1 MAEFVEIQEGRAK
14 LLVDKTSFEGDPTHS
29 EVFYNPV
36 MEFDRNISV
45 DILRTYFGDNACGCD
60 LLAATGV
67 RGIRYMLENGFSVV
81 FNDINPRATEL
92 IKKNLKLNGLEA
104 SIFTMDANRFLYG
117 SDEWYDFIDID
128 PFGSPSYFIESAVC
142 RLKKDGLLMI
152 TATDTGTLSGCFPKP
167 CLRKYGIITGKTS
180 FEKEFGLR
188 VLLASVFL
196 KIMKYEAAIEPL
208 FSYYHRHYFRAYLII
223 RRGNKYVNRGMEKLG
238 FVNYDSS
245 TDERTIHSL
254 WDPHGFG
261 PLWLGELWDRT
272 LVKRTDNA
280 FISSVCSELDTLFY
294 FNLSYLYKIIKKPA
308 KKIADISQT
317 LREKGYS
324 VSRTHFFSQAIK
336 TNCPLS
342 ELKKCL

>member
-1 MAEFVEIQEGRAK
+1 MTEFIEIQEGKAK
-14 LLVDKTSFEGDPTHS
+14 ILVDKTSFEEDPTHS

-45 DILRTYFGDNACGCD
+45 DILRAYFGDSAYGCD

-67 RGIRYMLENGFSVV
+67 RGIRYMLEGGFSVC
-81 FNDINPRATEL
+81 FNDISPKATEL
-92 IKKNLKLNGLEA
+92 IKKNLSLNGLEA
-104 SIFTMDANRFLYG
+104 PVFTMDANKFLY
-117 SDEWYDFIDID
+117 SSEERYDFIDID
-128 PFGSPSYFIESAVC
+128 PFGSPSYFIEAAVC

-152 TATDTGTLSGCFPKP
+152 TATDVGTLAGCFPKP

-180 FEKEFGLR
+180 FDKEFGLR

-208 FSYYHRHYFRAYLII
+208 FSYYHRHYYRAYLII

-238 FVNYDSS
+238 FVEYDPA
-245 TDERTIHSL
+245 TDEREVYSL
-254 WDPHGFG
+254 WNPCGFG
-261 PLWLGELWDRT
+261 PIWLGELWDRN
-272 LVKRTDNA
+272 LVKKTDNS
-280 FISSVCSELDTLFY
+280 FVSSVCSELDTLFY
-294 FNLSYLYKIIKKPA
+294 FNLSYLYKIMKKSA
-308 KKIADISQT
+308 RKISELSQT

-336 TNCPLS
+336 TNCPLN
-342 ELKKCL
+342 ELKECL